1 MLIHVLY
8 VLRVISLR
16 PPLHLIYQST
26 QSIFSLSIG
35 SGNQQIDPYV
45 CAGPLPYLVNYTVRS
60 KRCGRYTA
68 CSHFSQAKGV
78 FSEKILN
85 LS

>member
-45 CAGPLPYLVNYTVRS
+45 CAGPLPYQVNYTGASV
-60 KRCGRYTA
+60 A
-68 CSHFSQAKGV
+68 V
-78 FSEKILN
+78 DIL
-85 LS
+85 LVVTFLKLKECFQRKY

>member
-16 PPLHLIYQST
+16 PQLHLIYQST

-35 SGNQQIDPYV
+35 GGNQQIDPYV
-45 CAGPLPYLVNYTVRS
+45 CAGPLPYQVNYTGASV
-60 KRCGRYTA
+60 A
-68 CSHFSQAKGV
+68 V
-78 FSEKILN
+78 DIL
-85 LS
+85 LVVIFLKLKECFQRKY

>member
-16 PPLHLIYQST
+16 PQLHLIYQST

-35 SGNQQIDPYV
+35 GGNQQIDPYV
-45 CAGPLPYLVNYTVRS
+45 CAGPLPYQVNYTGASV
-60 KRCGRYTA
+60 A
-68 CSHFSQAKGV
+68 V
-78 FSEKILN
+78 DIL
-85 LS
+85 LVVTVLKLKECFQRKY

>member
-26 QSIFSLSIG
+26 QSIFSLSIA

-45 CAGPLPYLVNYTVRS
+45 CAGPLPYQVNYTGASV
-60 KRCGRYTA
+60 A
-68 CSHFSQAKGV
+68 V
-78 FSEKILN
+78 DILFVVIF
-85 LS
+85 LKLKECFQRKY

>member
-16 PPLHLIYQST
+16 PQLHLIYQSK

-35 SGNQQIDPYV
+35 GGNQQIDPYV
-45 CAGPLPYLVNYTVRS
+45 CAGPLPYQVNYTEASV
-60 KRCGRYTA
+60 A
-68 CSHFSQAKGV
+68 V
-78 FSEKILN
+78 DIL
-85 LS
+85 LVVIFLELKECFQRKY

>member
-16 PPLHLIYQST
+16 PQLHLIYQST

-35 SGNQQIDPYV
+35 GGNQQIDPYV
-45 CAGPLPYLVNYTVRS
+45 CAGPLPYQVNYTGASV
-60 KRCGRYTA
+60 A
-68 CSHFSQAKGV
+68 V
-78 FSEKILN
+78 DIL
-85 LS
+85 LVVIFLKLKECFQRKC

>member
-35 SGNQQIDPYV
+35 GGNQQIDPYA
-45 CAGPLPYLVNYTVRS
+45 CAGPLPYQVNYTGASV
-60 KRCGRYTA
+60 A
-68 CSHFSQAKGV
+68 V
-78 FSEKILN
+78 DIL
-85 LS
+85 LVVIFLKLKECFQRKY

>member
-16 PPLHLIYQST
+16 PQLHLIYQST

-35 SGNQQIDPYV
+35 GGNQQIDPYA
-45 CAGPLPYLVNYTVRS
+45 CAGPLPYQVNYTGASV
-60 KRCGRYTA
+60 A
-68 CSHFSQAKGV
+68 V
-78 FSEKILN
+78 DIL
-85 LS
+85 LVVIFLKLKECFQRKY

>member
-16 PPLHLIYQST
+16 PQLHLIYQST

-35 SGNQQIDPYV
+35 GGNQQIDPYA
-45 CAGPLPYLVNYTVRS
+45 CAGPLPYQVNYTGASV
-60 KRCGRYTA
+60 A
-68 CSHFSQAKGV
+68 V
-78 FSEKILN
+78 DIL
-85 LS
+85 LVVIFVELKECFQRKY

>member
-16 PPLHLIYQST
+16 PQLHLIYQST

-35 SGNQQIDPYV
+35 GGNQQIDPIV
-45 CAGPLPYLVNYTVRS
+45 CAGPLPYQVNYTGASV
-60 KRCGRYTA
+60 A
-68 CSHFSQAKGV
+68 V
-78 FSEKILN
+78 DIL
-85 LS
+85 LVVIFLKLKECFQRKY

>member
-8 VLRVISLR
+8 VMRVISLR
-16 PPLHLIYQST
+16 PQLHLIYQST

-45 CAGPLPYLVNYTVRS
+45 CAGPLPYQVNYTGASV
-60 KRCGRYTA
+60 A
-68 CSHFSQAKGV
+68 V
-78 FSEKILN
+78 DIL
-85 LS
+85 LVVIFLKLKECFQRKY

>member
-26 QSIFSLSIG
+26 QSTFSLSIG

-45 CAGPLPYLVNYTVRS
+45 CAGPLPYQVNYTGASV
-60 KRCGRYTA
+60 A
-68 CSHFSQAKGV
+68 V
-78 FSEKILN
+78 DIL
-85 LS
+85 LVVTVLKLKECFQRKY

>member
-45 CAGPLPYLVNYTVRS
+45 CAGPLPYQVNYTGASV
-60 KRCGRYTA
+60 A
-68 CSHFSQAKGV
+68 V
-78 FSEKILN
+78 DIL
-85 LS
+85 LVVIFLKLKECFQRKY

>member
-16 PPLHLIYQST
+16 PQLYLIYQST

-35 SGNQQIDPYV
+35 GGNQQIDPYV
-45 CAGPLPYLVNYTVRS
+45 CAGPLPYQVNYTGASV
-60 KRCGRYTA
+60 A
-68 CSHFSQAKGV
+68 V
-78 FSEKILN
+78 DIL
-85 LS
+85 LVVIFLKLKECFQRKY

>member
-16 PPLHLIYQST
+16 PQLHWIYQST

-45 CAGPLPYLVNYTVRS
+45 CAGPLPYQVNYTGASVAVDIPLVVIFLKLKECFQR
-60 KRCGRYTA
+60 KY
-68 CSHFSQAKGV
+68 
-78 FSEKILN
+78 
-85 LS
+85 

>member
-35 SGNQQIDPYV
+35 GGNQQIDPYV
-45 CAGPLPYLVNYTVRS
+45 CAGPLPYQVNYTGASV
-60 KRCGRYTA
+60 A
-68 CSHFSQAKGV
+68 V
-78 FSEKILN
+78 DIL
-85 LS
+85 LVVIFLKLKECFQRKY

>member
-16 PPLHLIYQST
+16 PQLHLIYQST

-35 SGNQQIDPYV
+35 GGNQQIDPLYV
-45 CAGPLPYLVNYTVRS
+45 CAGPLPYQVNYTGASV
-60 KRCGRYTA
+60 A
-68 CSHFSQAKGV
+68 V
-78 FSEKILN
+78 DIL
-85 LS
+85 LVVIFLKLKECFQRKY

>member
-16 PPLHLIYQST
+16 LQLHLIYQST

-35 SGNQQIDPYV
+35 GGNQQIDPYV
-45 CAGPLPYLVNYTVRS
+45 CAGPLPYQVNYTGASV
-60 KRCGRYTA
+60 A
-68 CSHFSQAKGV
+68 V
-78 FSEKILN
+78 DIL
-85 LS
+85 LVVIFLELKECFQRKY

>member
-16 PPLHLIYQST
+16 PQLHLIYQST

-35 SGNQQIDPYV
+35 GGNQQIDPYV
-45 CAGPLPYLVNYTVRS
+45 CAGPLPYQVNYTGASVAVDTLLVVIFLKLKECFQR
-60 KRCGRYTA
+60 KY
-68 CSHFSQAKGV
+68 
-78 FSEKILN
+78 
-85 LS
+85 

>member
-16 PPLHLIYQST
+16 PQLHLIYQST

-45 CAGPLPYLVNYTVRS
+45 CAGPLPYQVNYTGASVAVDILLVVTFL
-60 KRCGRYTA
+60 KL
-68 CSHFSQAKGV
+68 KGC
-78 FSEKILN
+78 FQRKY
-85 LS
+85 

>member
-16 PPLHLIYQST
+16 PQLHLIYQST
-26 QSIFSLSIG
+26 ESIFSLSIG

-45 CAGPLPYLVNYTVRS
+45 CAGPLPYQVNYTGASV
-60 KRCGRYTA
+60 A
-68 CSHFSQAKGV
+68 V
-78 FSEKILN
+78 DIL
-85 LS
+85 LVVIFLKLKECFQRKY

>member
-16 PPLHLIYQST
+16 PQLHLIYQST

-35 SGNQQIDPYV
+35 GGNQQIDPYV
-45 CAGPLPYLVNYTVRS
+45 SAGPLPYQVNYTGASV
-60 KRCGRYTA
+60 A
-68 CSHFSQAKGV
+68 V
-78 FSEKILN
+78 DIL
-85 LS
+85 LVVIFLKLKECFQRKY